1 MSDAMPMLSIVI
13 NNYNYERFLQRAIES
28 ALGQTYPHVEVVVVD
43 DGSTDGSRQLIE
55 GFRDRVIAVEQANA
69 GQAAALNAGFA
80 ACRGDIVIFLDADD
94 ELYPRAAQRVVQR
107 FRAGIAKL
115 HFRLDAVDQDGV
127 PLGFTN
133 PPASQSLPEGPVL
146 PSLLRTGG
154 YVTPV
159 MSGNAFT
166 REALKRILPMP
177 EVEWRIAADGYLVT
191 AAPFYGP
198 VVAIEER
205 LGVYRIHGSN
215 AWAPDAID
223 AANLPRRVAHDL
235 AKYALI
241 RMLAAA
247 NGLSAARNLERNNQ
261 VHLRHRIASL
271 RLSPRSHPVPQD
283 RLWRLA
289 WWGVR
294 QTVFH
299 SDLDV
304 RRRLTF
310 VVWFA
315 TVAFAPRSI
324 ATRAILLLYAPQR
337 RQRIRKIRV
346 RQQ

>member
-1 MSDAMPMLSIVI
+1 
-13 NNYNYERFLQRAIES
+13 
-28 ALGQTYPHVEVVVVD
+28 
-43 DGSTDGSRQLIE
+43 
-55 GFRDRVIAVEQANA
+55 
-69 GQAAALNAGFA
+69 
-80 ACRGDIVIFLDADD
+80 
-94 ELYPRAAQRVVQR
+94 
-107 FRAGIAKL
+107 
-115 HFRLDAVDQDGV
+115 
-127 PLGFTN
+127 
-133 PPASQSLPEGPVL
+133 
-146 PSLLRTGG
+146 
-154 YVTPV
+154 
-159 MSGNAFT
+159 
-166 REALKRILPMP
+166 
-177 EVEWRIAADGYLVT
+177 
-191 AAPFYGP
+191 
-198 VVAIEER
+198 
-205 LGVYRIHGSN
+205 
-215 AWAPDAID
+215 
-223 AANLPRRVAHDL
+223 
-235 AKYALI
+235 
-241 RMLAAA
+241 MLAAA